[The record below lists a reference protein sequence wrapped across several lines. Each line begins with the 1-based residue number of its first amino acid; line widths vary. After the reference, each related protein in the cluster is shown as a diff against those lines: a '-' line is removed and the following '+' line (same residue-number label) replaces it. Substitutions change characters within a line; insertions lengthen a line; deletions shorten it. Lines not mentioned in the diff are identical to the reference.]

1 MVLQAAPQTKVS
13 GPKLAPALVER
24 RNKTLVPGQ
33 LPLQAWALMPVISWY
48 TRFGWF
54 GSTATVGSQLLW
66 CFGLMSYPAGR
77 SSSNPPA
84 PNAAVAA
91 TATMASDPA
100 SATKDRARLRKWAP
114 FARNPAFPVS
124 LVDTGEAPGVNW
136 VSSSYRV
143 PVRRDTR
150 IRGRWRPLAGCINS
164 VQGRTVNVSMATFV
178 PSDLGREVPSTTMRS
193 SC

>member
-48 TRFGWF
+48 TRFGGL

-77 SSSNPPA
+77 SSSNLATPEA
-84 PNAAVAA
+84 GGVIAAKTTSDAA
-91 TATMASDPA
+91 TIARAT
-100 SATKDRARLRKWAP
+100 ARVRI
-114 FARNPAFPVS
+114 
-124 LVDTGEAPGVNW
+124 VD
-136 VSSSYRV
+136 
-143 PVRRDTR
+143 
-150 IRGRWRPLAGCINS
+150 
-164 VQGRTVNVSMATFV
+164 
-178 PSDLGREVPSTTMRS
+178 
-193 SC
+193 

>member
-48 TRFGWF
+48 TRFGWL

-77 SSSNPPA
+77 SSSKRPA
-84 PNAAVAA
+84 PDAGAAAS
-91 TATMASDPA
+91 ATMASDAA
-100 SATKDRARLRKWAP
+100 SAARGRARVRKRAS
-114 FARNPAFPVS
+114 FRLHSAFPVAP
-124 LVDTGEAPGVNW
+124 VHTGEALGVNW
-136 VSSSYRV
+136 
-143 PVRRDTR
+143 
-150 IRGRWRPLAGCINS
+150 A
-164 VQGRTVNVSMATFV
+164 
-178 PSDLGREVPSTTMRS
+178 
-193 SC
+193 